1 MTIASTQTTQSHP
14 SLKAMEKKP
23 DHFPPPDAS
32 DLPDHDPAE
41 GLHIDES
48 EEPLIHWLHVVIRFC
63 VRVLA
68 VLMTLVIMWSVA
80 DVAWV
85 LYERAI
91 ASPVGLLNVNDI
103 LVSFGAFMA
112 ALIAIEIFLN
122 IVLYLRDDV
131 LHVKLVLATAL
142 MAIARKV
149 IVLDYKTLEPEYI
162 WATAAVVFALSIG
175 YWLVAKKTQ

>member
-1 MTIASTQTTQSHP
+1 
-14 SLKAMEKKP
+14 MEK
-23 DHFPPPDAS
+23 HSNHSPPPN
-32 DLPDHDPAE
+32 HDSAE

-48 EEPLIHWLHVVIRFC
+48 EEPLIHWLHVIIRFC

-68 VLMTLVIMWSVA
+68 VLMTLVIIWSVA

-85 LYERAI
+85 LSQRVMA
-91 ASPVGLLNVNDI
+91 PVVGLLSVNDI
-103 LVSFGAFMA
+103 LALFGAFMA
-112 ALIAIEIFLN
+112 VLIAIEIFLN

-131 LHVKLVLATAL
+131 MHVKLVLATAL

-162 WATAAVVFALSIG
+162 WATAAVVLALSIG
-175 YWLVAKKTQ
+175 YWLVARKTQ

>member
-1 MTIASTQTTQSHP
+1 
-14 SLKAMEKKP
+14 MEKP
-23 DHFPPPDAS
+23 S
-32 DLPDHDPAE
+32 DLSDPSDPSTLPDQDHAE
-41 GLHIDES
+41 GLSIDQN
-48 EEPLIHWLHVVIRFC
+48 EEPLIHWLHVIIRFC

-85 LYERAI
+85 LYERAT
-91 ASPVGLLNVNDI
+91 ASPLGLLNVNDI
-103 LVSFGAFMA
+103 LASFGAFMVT
-112 ALIAIEIFLN
+112 LIAIEIFLN

-175 YWLVAKKTQ
+175 YWLVVKKTN

>member
-1 MTIASTQTTQSHP
+1 MDKNSESSP
-14 SLKAMEKKP
+14 SIEI
-23 DHFPPPDAS
+23 
-32 DLPDHDPAE
+32 DLAE
-41 GLHIDES
+41 GLNIS
-48 EEPLIHWLHVVIRFC
+48 GTEEPLIHALHVIIRFC
-63 VRVLA
+63 VRILA

-85 LYERAI
+85 LYQRVT
-91 ASPVGLLNVNDI
+91 ASPVWLLNVNDI
-103 LVSFGAFMA
+103 LATFGAFMVT
-112 ALIAIEIFLN
+112 LIAIEIFLN

-162 WATAAVVFALSIG
+162 WATAAVILALSIG
-175 YWLVAKKTQ
+175 YWLVAKKV

>member
-1 MTIASTQTTQSHP
+1 
-14 SLKAMEKKP
+14 MEKHSNHSP
-23 DHFPPPDAS
+23 S
-32 DLPDHDPAE
+32 PDHDPAE

-48 EEPLIHWLHVVIRFC
+48 EEPLIHWLHVIIRFC
-63 VRVLA
+63 VRILA
-68 VLMTLVIMWSVA
+68 VLMTLVIVWSVA

-85 LYERAI
+85 LSQRVM
-91 ASPVGLLNVNDI
+91 ASVVGLLSVNDI
-103 LVSFGAFMA
+103 LALFGAFMA

-162 WATAAVVFALSIG
+162 WATAAVVLALSIG
-175 YWLVAKKTQ
+175 YWLVARKTQ

>member
-1 MTIASTQTTQSHP
+1 
-14 SLKAMEKKP
+14 MEHQP
-23 DHFPPPDAS
+23 NPVPP
-32 DLPDHDPAE
+32 PDHDPSE
-41 GLHIDES
+41 GLHINQS
-48 EEPLIHWLHVVIRFC
+48 EEPLIHGLHVIIRFC

-68 VLMTLVIMWSVA
+68 VLMTLVIIWSVA

-85 LYERAI
+85 LYNRVMA
-91 ASPVGLLNVNDI
+91 APLGLLNVNDI
-103 LVSFGAFMA
+103 LALFGAFMA

-149 IVLDYKTLEPEYI
+149 IVLDYATLESEYI
-162 WATAAVVFALSIG
+162 WATAAVIFALSIG
-175 YWLVAKKTQ
+175 YWLIAKKVPGQ

>member
-1 MTIASTQTTQSHP
+1 MENPSNHSTT
-14 SLKAMEKKP
+14 
-23 DHFPPPDAS
+23 S
-32 DLPDHDPAE
+32 DQDLAE
-41 GLHIDES
+41 GLHINET
-48 EEPLIHWLHVVIRFC
+48 EEPLIHWLHVIIRFC

-68 VLMTLVIMWSVA
+68 VLMTLVIIWSVA

-85 LYERAI
+85 LYERATT
-91 ASPVGLLNVNDI
+91 SPLGLLNVNDI

-112 ALIAIEIFLN
+112 TLIAIEIFLN

-175 YWLVAKKTQ
+175 YWLVVKKTD